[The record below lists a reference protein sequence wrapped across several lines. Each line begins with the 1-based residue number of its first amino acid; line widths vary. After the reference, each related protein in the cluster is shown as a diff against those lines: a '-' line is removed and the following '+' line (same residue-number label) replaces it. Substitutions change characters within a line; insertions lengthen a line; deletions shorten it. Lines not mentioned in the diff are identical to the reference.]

1 VFTSI
6 AIVACASRAAV
17 VLPPSGN
24 PGLQSV
30 ADRVHAL
37 AVLVRAR
44 ALIGERTDG
53 GGLRVHEALSLA
65 SGVLIGNGLA
75 LTELGAVTLTA
86 ADGRREVASQIEVVV
101 DDVGPLPAHVLAADA
116 ALDLAVLR
124 LPDEARAL
132 PGALLAPDDPDI
144 GDPLLAVGADGDS
157 LDAVG
162 VHLTRVDS
170 GADGTRRLRTDRALP
185 APFWGGPL
193 FDARGRLGGLNTPP
207 AGAAGTAV
215 PASLLRSAVAKVP
228 AAALRSLALPVPDRK
243 SNGEAGAAPHL

>member
-1 VFTSI
+1 MGVTWTQQGSVRLRWSPKRCVMDRLVRRAPPSAWVFTSI

-30 ADRVHAL
+30 ADRVHSL

-101 DDVGPLPAHVLAADA
+101 DDVGPLPAHVLAA
-116 ALDLAVLR
+116 
-124 LPDEARAL
+124 
-132 PGALLAPDDPDI
+132 
-144 GDPLLAVGADGDS
+144 
-157 LDAVG
+157 
-162 VHLTRVDS
+162 
-170 GADGTRRLRTDRALP
+170 
-185 APFWGGPL
+185 
-193 FDARGRLGGLNTPP
+193 
-207 AGAAGTAV
+207 
-215 PASLLRSAVAKVP
+215 
-228 AAALRSLALPVPDRK
+228 
-243 SNGEAGAAPHL
+243 